1 MKEYKCDFCGKSGM
15 TKDELY
21 AHLKAMHPRTDK
33 KPEQKTDQ
41 KTEQKTNPQVER
53 MLNAFLNAAEVY
65 AQLKAKVKDVELLK
79 QFDLN
84 ATAMTFYIQSSRDK
98 L

>member
-1 MKEYKCDFCGKSGM
+1 
-15 TKDELY
+15 
-21 AHLKAMHPRTDK
+21 
-33 KPEQKTDQ
+33 
-41 KTEQKTNPQVER
+41 

-84 ATAMTFYIQSSRDK
+84 ATAMTFYIQSARDK